1 MKHLAPVTAIVLGIA
16 LGVNALAQLVAPEP
30 WFWAVPGV
38 PIRGA
43 YNPHFVRDLGLIYL
57 AVAGGLLMGAY
68 DVKQRLAWWFAPMF
82 WLTGHAIF
90 HLLEVLAGVV
100 TTASLLEDF
109 AGVTLPALISIALV
123 IHAYRS
129 GRIVSSQS
137 A

>member
-1 MKHLAPVTAIVLGIA
+1 MKHFAPVTAIILGIA
-16 LGVNALAQLVAPEP
+16 LGMNALIQLAAPEP

-57 AVAGGLLMGAY
+57 AVAGGLLMGVY
-68 DVKQRLAWWFAPMF
+68 DLKQRLAWWVAPMF

-90 HLLEVLAGVV
+90 HVLEVVAGVV
-100 TTASLLEDF
+100 GPASLLEDF

-123 IHAYRS
+123 VHAFRHRTP
-129 GRIVSSQS
+129 G
-137 A
+137 

>member
-1 MKHLAPVTAIVLGIA
+1 MKHLAPVTAIILGVA
-16 LGVNALAQLVAPEP
+16 LGLNALAQLIAPEP

-43 YNPHFVRDLGLIYL
+43 YNPHFVRDIGLIYL
-57 AVAGGLLMGAY
+57 ACAGGLLLGAY
-68 DVKQRLAWWFAPMF
+68 DVKRRLAWWVAPMF

-90 HLLEVLAGVV
+90 HVLEVVAGVV
-100 TTASLLEDF
+100 GPFSLLEDF
-109 AGVTLPALISIALV
+109 AGVTLPALITIALV
-123 IHAYRS
+123 IYAYRS